1 VNKLKKGNHMTKLRK
16 MMFGFLFTITMLTAP
31 QMVAANE
38 LAGPWIAVNASI
50 NGVEL
55 DGQHKDGMLEPTN
68 ASIGAIAPIFGFEVG
83 YSVPMGARFALGIG
97 VEWTSGEASFDG
109 DAGGGDAQANNGDV
123 EITFGDHMTGYL
135 MPQIMIGDDSSLFV
149 KLGVTHVSVA
159 ATGDIDGGSVPSSLG
174 GATLAFG
181 TRSLFGNGAFIQF
194 EGGIREYDEF
204 SAFGGG
210 ANTNGHVKAD
220 PLVAYGG
227 VSLGV
232 KF

>member
-1 VNKLKKGNHMTKLRK
+1 MTKLRK
-16 MMFGFLFTITMLTAP
+16 KMIGFLFAIVMLAAP

-50 NGVEL
+50 NGMEL
-55 DGQHKDGMLEPTN
+55 DGQHKDNGLEPTN
-68 ASIGAIAPIFGFEVG
+68 ASIGAIMPVFGLEAG
-83 YSVPMGARFALGIG
+83 YSIPMGSRFALGIG
-97 VEWTSGEASFDG
+97 VEWTSGKAKFDG
-109 DAGGGDAQANNGDV
+109 DAGGGDATVNNGDV
-123 EITFGDHMTGYL
+123 EIQFGNHIVGYL
-135 MPQIMIGDDSSLFV
+135 MPQIMIGDDSALFA
-149 KLGVTHVSVA
+149 KFGINHVSVA
-159 ATGDIDGGSVPSSLG
+159 ATGDIDGGSVPSSLQ

-210 ANTNGHVKAD
+210 SNTNGHVKAD

>member
-1 VNKLKKGNHMTKLRK
+1 MNKLRK
-16 MMFGFLFTITMLTAP
+16 MMYGFLFAIVMSATP
-31 QMVAANE
+31 QVVAANE
-38 LAGPWIAVNASI
+38 LAGPWIAINASI

-55 DGQHKDGMLEPTN
+55 DGQHIDNNLSTTQGSL
-68 ASIGAIAPIFGFEVG
+68 GAIAPVLGLEVG
-83 YSVPMGARFALGIG
+83 YSIPMGARFALGLG
-97 VEWTSGEASFDG
+97 VEWTSGEGAFDG
-109 DAGGGDAQANNGDV
+109 DAGSDDANVDSGDV
-123 EITFGDHMTGYL
+123 EITFGDHITGYL
-135 MPQIMIGDDSSLFV
+135 MPQIMIDDDTALFV
-149 KLGVTHVSVA
+149 KLGINHVSIA

-194 EGGIREYDEF
+194 EGGLREYDEF

-210 ANTNGHVKAD
+210 TNTNGQIKAD

-227 VSLGV
+227 VSLGI